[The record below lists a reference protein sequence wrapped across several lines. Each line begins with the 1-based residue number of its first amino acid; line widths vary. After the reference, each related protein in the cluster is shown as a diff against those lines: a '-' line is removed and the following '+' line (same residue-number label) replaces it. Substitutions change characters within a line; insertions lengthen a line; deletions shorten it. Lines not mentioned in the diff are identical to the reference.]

1 MTPMGCNQQNPDLEN
16 SRTICFFQQ
25 TNCKKKTWK
34 ATYRLKEI
42 VNTCQPIAMFKMWTL
57 FGVQFKQAVEKNA
70 IYETIGIMD
79 IYEIFDNINLL
90 TLQLY
95 IKGVLI
101 FFEIDIEK
109 CTDEII
115 LYVGYAST

>member
-1 MTPMGCNQQNPDLEN
+1 
-16 SRTICFFQQ
+16 
-25 TNCKKKTWK
+25 
-34 ATYRLKEI
+34 
-42 VNTCQPIAMFKMWTL
+42 
-57 FGVQFKQAVEKNA
+57 
-70 IYETIGIMD
+70 MD

-109 CTDEII
+109 CTGEII